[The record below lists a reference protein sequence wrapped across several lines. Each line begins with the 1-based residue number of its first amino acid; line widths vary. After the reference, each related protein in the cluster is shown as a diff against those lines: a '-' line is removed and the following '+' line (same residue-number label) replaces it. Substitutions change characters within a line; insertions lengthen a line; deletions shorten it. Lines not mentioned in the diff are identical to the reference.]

1 MKLKYIIYLLIF
13 QLSLISCV
21 PLRKKSFISSK
32 FELRQLVKE
41 TENKKESSGVFF
53 LIGGSFHSEELNET
67 KVKCFAK
74 VDGSF
79 RIIEMPIEDIRIR
92 IDNKLKKPNIQ
103 VKYEDYNKL
112 EDEKLL
118 NEFFTYKVYVINCP
132 ETYLPEKL
140 LPIEL

>member
-53 LIGGSFHSEELNET
+53 LIGGSFHSEESNET

-92 IDNKLKKPNIQ
+92 IDNKLKKPN
-103 VKYEDYNKL
+103 DY
-112 EDEKLL
+112 
-118 NEFFTYKVYVINCP
+118 FSRR
-132 ETYLPEKL
+132 
-140 LPIEL
+140 